1 MGDEMLKVSLFGVTT
16 VMLSAV
22 ISCNVIAK
30 TEFRTL
36 SFQGEIA
43 EPSCYSDLST
53 ISCYDQNF
61 NQFISQTITPQVYA
75 NSIDSDKILVIST
88 QFKQI
93 NNLVFSRKNE
103 NEVILAL
110 HYN

>member
-61 NQFISQTITPQVYA
+61 NQFLTQV
-75 NSIDSDKILVIST
+75 IQPKILPNAMYSGEKRVLLT
-88 QFKQI
+88 QFKKI

-103 NEVILAL
+103 NEVILVL

>member
-53 ISCYDQNF
+53 ISCYDQNL
-61 NQFISQTITPQVYA
+61 NQFISQTITPQVYE
-75 NSIDSDKILVIST
+75 NYIDSDKILVIST

>member
-53 ISCYDQNF
+53 ISCY
-61 NQFISQTITPQVYA
+61 NQKSEKFISQDIHVEVLL
-75 NSIDSDKILVIST
+75 SDMLNHDNKVFASKLGQINKLVIYRLDSNT
-88 QFKQI
+88 
-93 NNLVFSRKNE
+93 S
-103 NEVILAL
+103 ILSII
-110 HYN
+110 YN

>member
-53 ISCYDQNF
+53 ISCYDQKSEK
-61 NQFISQTITPQVYA
+61 FISQDIHLETLLSDML
-75 NSIDSDKILVIST
+75 NSDNKVFASKLE
-88 QFKQI
+88 QI
-93 NNLVFSRKNE
+93 NKLIIYRVDSNTS
-103 NEVILAL
+103 ILSIT
-110 HYN
+110 YN

>member
-30 TEFRTL
+30 TGFSTL

-43 EPSCYSDLST
+43 EASCYFDLST

-61 NQFISQTITPQVYA
+61 NQFRTKVIQP
-75 NSIDSDKILVIST
+75 KILLNAMHSGEKLVLST
-88 QFKQI
+88 KFKQV
-93 NNLVFSRKNE
+93 NNLILSQKNE
-103 NEVILAL
+103 TEAILSL